1 VREITVK
8 IHDVA
13 VDGLPPRD
21 GEPGYQESI
30 GRVAFI
36 FDGCIV
42 SGWPLHQPEHP
53 EFYSAEKIEQR
64 AIGSRGGAQFT
75 LAERRA
81 LAAGLHWVA
90 DEDVGHH
97 RPFAGVTHWVEFP
110 APVWDIE
117 RGDA

>member
-1 VREITVK
+1 MREITIKVHE
-8 IHDVA
+8 IA
-13 VDGLPPRD
+13 VDGLPPGN
-21 GEPGYQESI
+21 GEPGEQEMI

-42 SGWPLHQPEHP
+42 SGWPLFQSEHP
-53 EFYSAEKIEQR
+53 DFYSPEKTEAR
-64 AIGSRGGAQFT
+64 ATGGRGGAQLT
-75 LAERRA
+75 LDQRRK
-81 LAAGLHWVA
+81 LAAGLHWEA

-110 APVWDIE
+110 APVWNIE

>member
-8 IHDVA
+8 IHEIA

-30 GRVAFI
+30 GRAAFL

-42 SGWPLHQPEHP
+42 SGWPLHPAEHP
-53 EFYSAEKIEQR
+53 DFYSPEQIEKR
-64 AIGSRGGAQFT
+64 ATGGRGGAQFT